1 VTDQVSNPNV
11 NYIELAAD
19 IVSAYVA
26 NNSVRAGELPDLINS
41 VHSALQNVG
50 SPAPAQTSEKPT
62 PAVPVKKSVT
72 PDAIISLEDGKPYKS
87 LKRHITKLG
96 MTPQQYREK
105 WGLPK
110 DYPMVAASYA
120 AKRSELAKNMGLGQK
135 RKGAAPKASRKKA
148 APAAA

>member
-1 VTDQVSNPNV
+1 MSDQVSSTTPNF
-11 NYIELAAD
+11 IELAAD
-19 IVSAYVA
+19 IVSAYVTKNA
-26 NNSVRAGELPDLINS
+26 VPQADLPALISS

-50 SPAPAQTSEKPT
+50 SPAPAQNSEKPT
-62 PAVPVKKSVT
+62 PAIPVKKSVT
-72 PDAIISLEDGKPYKS
+72 PEAIISLEDGKPYKS

-120 AKRSELAKNMGLGQK
+120 AKRSELAKTMGLGQK
-135 RKGAAPKASRKKA
+135 RAGSKGGRKNAS
-148 APAAA
+148 